1 VVGLPDDW
9 QLAQRSHDA
18 VFQPVRR
25 VMALHM
31 PCLRAGASFRLPRA
45 PAGGVGAEA
54 AAPTATGGS
63 SVAAGT
69 ENAQRPQGR
78 NAFRSHRH
86 VLLALSASGE
96 LACWDSSAT
105 GGGAPAGSSLS
116 VHLDDL
122 DGAACGSPFEECE
135 EPGAALPAP
144 ASASADGTAA
154 EHTAHSELH
163 LHWGAARGAPRQL
176 VLLAADAQ
184 TAAEF
189 ARALCAV
196 CTLITPHFRLRACE
210 PDCDSIFP
218 ATPAGPPVSKSAGG
232 VAAVGGGSGSAGSD
246 TGAMSAS
253 GGGGACSG
261 SSSSSSSATLTL
273 AEAEAGAAAPSA
285 AAAAAAATA
294 AAPPLTPPPLLTR
307 RQSGSSFGEEA
318 AAFSAEQRA
327 RKPSVF
333 RPL

>member
-1 VVGLPDDW
+1 
-9 QLAQRSHDA
+9 
-18 VFQPVRR
+18 
-25 VMALHM
+25 MALHM

-54 AAPTATGGS
+54 AGPTGTGRS
-63 SVAAGT
+63 SVPAGT

-122 DGAACGSPFEECE
+122 DGAACGSPVEECE

-154 EHTAHSELH
+154 EHAAHSELH
-163 LHWGAARGAPRQL
+163 LHWGGAQGAPRQL

-196 CTLITPHFRLRACE
+196 CTLITPRFRLWACQ
-210 PDCDSIFP
+210 PGCDSSFP
-218 ATPAGPPVSKSAGG
+218 ATPAGPPVSKSAGGG

-246 TGAMSAS
+246 TGAIS

-273 AEAEAGAAAPSA
+273 TEAEAGAAAPSA
-285 AAAAAAATA
+285 APGAAAAAATA

-307 RQSGSSFGEEA
+307 RHSGSSFGEKA